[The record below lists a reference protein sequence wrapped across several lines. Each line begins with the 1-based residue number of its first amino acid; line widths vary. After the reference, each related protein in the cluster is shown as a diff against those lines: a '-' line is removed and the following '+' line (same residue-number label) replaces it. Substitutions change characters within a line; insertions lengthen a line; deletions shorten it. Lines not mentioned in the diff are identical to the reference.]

1 MNTYALTIQNN
12 PSRLQ
17 NSVLSHWSFSVDDQY
32 PLPGDTEGQDL
43 NWKGSRLSDNGLSDK
58 VQWDNSTL
66 YIDGQKVFIY
76 SGEFHYWRIPVPALY
91 LDIFQKMQAAGYNAV
106 SIYFHWG
113 FHNPA
118 EGVWDF
124 ETGAH
129 DLQPIFEAA
138 KTAGLW
144 IIARPGPYIHAE
156 TTAGGLPGWLV
167 QLPQI
172 EVRTNGTKYTEHWK
186 AYIERIGLIIAR
198 NQIGG
203 GGTGTVIL
211 AQIENE
217 YYWGGDFM
225 YEGADEYMT
234 MLSHA
239 YRSAGILVP
248 TFHNDV
254 GMGRSWLPQ
263 NYPGVLDIYGLDCY
277 PRGFD
282 CDDPLG
288 HFHVR
293 TDYYN
298 YFKKWYPNGPQ
309 FTPEF
314 QGGAFDPWGGPGYE
328 KCADMVGTSFVNV
341 YYKNNIAQRFT
352 MMNLYMAFGGTNWGY
367 LLTPVVYTSYD
378 YGAGISEGR
387 LIRDKLSE
395 GKLIALFLRTMDSLL
410 HAELIGN
417 TTCPA
422 GGSQYSSNPAI
433 YTTELHNQILDT
445 RYYIIRHMD
454 TNSLDDQTFD
464 LRIQTALGE
473 QQLQDLD
480 LQRRESK
487 ILITNYSAGS
497 HKILYSTAELLT
509 WQTIDGVDTLFYVTG
524 DRGHTQE
531 IAFFFEDKEID
542 VQLRHQGLKSVNIT
556 AKNNIATLSFTT
568 EPGHDITSIRV
579 SDTFHMICFNK
590 ASAYRF
596 WAPVLRQGPK
606 KVNLQDQVLVQG
618 PYLVRNATAD
628 GSMLHLVGDVN
639 QDTALLLWV
648 TAGFKKVTWN
658 GEELHLED
666 GPFLS
671 RQAIL
676 RGPEEG
682 KVILP
687 SLNSTET
694 EWKVMDSLPEIEI
707 EYDDSEWVVA
717 RNSST
722 NEAFP
727 PITLPCLYAGE
738 YGFHTGAVIYRGR
751 FNTSQMAGNVT
762 GVHLEIWG
770 GTAFGYSAWL
780 NGKYVTSQPGNAWN
794 EWFAD
799 NWFFALDQL
808 KEEENVLVIISD
820 SNGYDRDNGVTFF
833 DSHTTKKPRGIRSAI
848 LLGAEGLEFTSWKLQ
863 GNAGGEK
870 YDDAVR
876 APYNE
881 DGLYAVRIGAHFP
894 GFNDTTMSSES
905 PMEGFPGAGI
915 KFYRTTVNITY
926 PLDYDVPLAFVFEIP
941 QDIQTRVQ
949 LFVNGYQMGRY
960 INHIGPQS
968 VFPVYPGIIN
978 RGSNVIGLA
987 VWGMHEPA
995 EGKRFQFTRL
1005 SLETLNCFFRTGYG
1019 EVNGEGLI
1027 TGLPQGRSKFV
1038 ARVKDMAQENP
1049 KLAGHELVEYLT
1061 TKLRVQVLSDA
1072 FRRTLDL

>member
-1 MNTYALTIQNN
+1 MQPGINVRLFCIGYLLLITYALTVQNN

-17 NSVLSHWSFSVDDQY
+17 KNVLFDWSFSTENQY
-32 PLPGDTEGQDL
+32 PLLGNGESGEDL
-43 NWKGSRLSDNGLSDK
+43 NWRGGRLSDNGLSDK

-76 SGEFHYWRIPVPALY
+76 SGEFHYWRIPVPDLY
-91 LDIFQKMQAAGYNAV
+91 LDIFQKLRATGYNAV

-129 DLQPIFEAA
+129 DLQPIFNAA

-156 TTAGGLPGWLV
+156 TTAGGLPGWLI

-172 EVRTNGTKYTEHWK
+172 EVRTNGTKYTEYWK
-186 AYIERIGLIIAR
+186 AYIERIGPIIAR
-198 NQIGG
+198 NQIGSY
-203 GGTGTVIL
+203 GTGTVIL

-217 YYWGGDFM
+217 YYWGGGFK
-225 YEGADEYMT
+225 YEGADEYMA

-248 TFHNDV
+248 IFHNDV
-254 GMGRSWLPQ
+254 GMARSWLPK
-263 NYPGVLDIYGLDCY
+263 NYPSILDIYGLDTY

-282 CDDPLG
+282 CDDPLR
-288 HFHVR
+288 HFHIR

-298 YFKKWYPNGPQ
+298 YFKRWYPNGPQ

-352 MMNLYMAFGGTNWGY
+352 MMNIYMAFGGTNWGY

-387 LIRDKLSE
+387 LIRDKLNE

-410 HAELIGN
+410 HADLIGN
-417 TTCPA
+417 TSGPS
-422 GGSQYSSNPAI
+422 GGSQYSSNPAVYI
-433 YTTELHNQILDT
+433 TELHNQKSDT
-445 RYYIIRHMD
+445 RYYIIRHTD

-464 LRIQTALGE
+464 LRIQTASGE
-473 QQLQDLD
+473 EQLRHLL

-487 ILITNYSAGS
+487 ILITSYSAGG
-497 HKILYSTAELLT
+497 HQILYSTVELLT
-509 WQTIDGVDTLFYVTG
+509 WQTIDGVDTLFYVTD
-524 DRGHTQE
+524 DRDHVQE
-531 IAFFFEDKEID
+531 IAFISEDDEID
-542 VQLRHQGLKSVNIT
+542 VQLRHQGIKSANIT
-556 AKNNIATLSFTT
+556 VKNNIVTLLFTS
-568 EPGHDITSIRV
+568 EPGHNITSIRV
-579 SDTFHMICFNK
+579 SNTLHVISFNK
-590 ASAYRF
+590 ASAYKF
-596 WAPVLRQGPK
+596 WAPVLREGPG
-606 KVNLQDQVLVQG
+606 KVNLQDQVLVHG
-618 PYLVRNATAD
+618 PYLVRNATVD
-628 GSMLHLVGDVN
+628 GSVLHLVGDIN
-639 QDTALLLWV
+639 QDTSLHLWV
-648 TAGFKKVTWN
+648 TARFNKVRWN
-658 GEELHLED
+658 GKDLHLEE
-666 GPFLS
+666 GPFMS
-671 RQAIL
+671 RQATL
-676 RGPEEG
+676 RGPDEA

-687 SLNSTET
+687 CLNTTET

-707 EYDDSEWVVA
+707 EYDDSKWVVA

-738 YGFHTGAVIYRGR
+738 YGFHTGTVIYRGR
-751 FNTSQMAGNVT
+751 FNISQTGIIT

-780 NGKYVTSQPGNAWN
+780 NGKYVTSQPGNAWS
-794 EWFAD
+794 ERFVDDWSFAP
-799 NWFFALDQL
+799 DQF
-808 KEEENVLVIISD
+808 KEGENVLVILSD

-833 DSHTTKKPRGIRSAI
+833 DDHTTKKPRGIKSVI
-848 LLGAEGLEFTSWKLQ
+848 LLGTERVEFTSWKLQ

-881 DGLYAVRIGAHFP
+881 DGLYAVRVGAHFP
-894 GFNDTTMSSES
+894 GFEDAAISSGS

-926 PLDYDVPLAFVFEIP
+926 PLDYDVPLAFFLEMP
-941 QDIQTRVQ
+941 QDTQSRVQ

-960 INHIGPQS
+960 VNHIGPQS

-978 RGSNVIGLA
+978 RGENVIGLA
-987 VWGMHEPA
+987 VWGMHEPD

-1005 SLETLNCFFRTGYG
+1005 SLEAMNIFITGYG
-1019 EVNGEGLI
+1019 EVSGEGLI
-1027 TGLPQGRSKFV
+1027 TGLPQGRGKHAV
-1038 ARVKDMAQENP
+1038 RVKDIAQEDQN
-1049 KLAGHELVEYLT
+1049 
-1061 TKLRVQVLSDA
+1061 
-1072 FRRTLDL
+1072 